1 MSEYRTV
8 FGSLDHFEKGGIQ
21 VIGDDPKNYVFS
33 NVFEVASRSA
43 PYERVAVGRNIK
55 YVIEAVRAEGKSPWF
70 AADHDEFALVMDGE
84 VTVQLV
90 KPDTPLVPAGKE
102 GAVRLEGEPKGRK
115 MGTILA
121 RRGHMAL
128 LPKGAAYR
136 FAAAKP
142 AAMIIQS
149 IAGDVT
155 VEKWA
160 EICLS

>member
-1 MSEYRTV
+1 
-8 FGSLDHFEKGGIQ
+8 
-21 VIGDDPKNYVFS
+21 
-33 NVFEVASRSA
+33 
-43 PYERVAVGRNIK
+43 
-55 YVIEAVRAEGKSPWF
+55 
-70 AADHDEFALVMDGE
+70 
-84 VTVQLV
+84 
-90 KPDTPLVPAGKE
+90 
-102 GAVRLEGEPKGRK
+102 
-115 MGTILA
+115 
-121 RRGHMAL
+121 MAL